1 MNMQLMKFG
10 SFALVAALAAGSVG
24 CVVRAHGRVG
34 VPVTVVEV
42 DEEPPPPRVYV
53 RDTRPGFVFI
63 QGRWIAAAAAGSG
76 VTDTGSGTARIPLED
91 GRWERRGRGHVWVEG
106 RWHAESGGGNDGGN
120 VRDHR
125 RNDAPP
131 RRRPTTSA
139 ITVART
145 RPPAAG
151 RQRPRSPPLIAR
163 LGSPGRA
170 SGDQRWHSHGRDSS
184 VACCPPHRRL

>member
-1 MNMQLMKFG
+1 MQLMKFG

-53 RDTRPGFVFI
+53 RDTRPGFIFI
-63 QGRWIAAAAAGSG
+63 QGRWDRRGGRWEWRDGYWERHRAGS
-76 VTDTGSGTARIPLED
+76 RWED

-106 RWHAESGGGNDGGN
+106 RWHVESGGGNVRDHRTNEAPPPPAGN

-131 RRRPTTSA
+131 
-139 ITVART
+139 
-145 RPPAAG
+145 PP
-151 RQRPRSPPLIAR
+151 Q
-163 LGSPGRA
+163 
-170 SGDQRWHSHGRDSS
+170 DDNVRD
-184 VACCPPHRRL
+184 HRR